1 MVLLMW
7 LLTWSRDI
15 YMHSDNYSKLWQKA
29 TGPSFGYPVSEGTDG
44 KRTTFA
50 IRDTLLISYFHIPQ
64 YRMSESRVVL
74 RSNLCS
80 WLASCMHA
88 GAFR

>member
-50 IRDTLLISYFHIPQ
+50 IRDTLLISYFHI
-64 YRMSESRVVL
+64 
-74 RSNLCS
+74 
-80 WLASCMHA
+80 A
-88 GAFR
+88 